1 MWQEFCELR
10 KEYLDKVDMLSESY
24 RNDMMVNFLYET
36 LRLANNSIT
45 KQEFIGMIVSGKRP
59 ESDNGLKAYDLW
71 KAFLFTREQAEAHEK
86 LSLELIQKI
95 ASKVMKHT
103 GREET
108 TTVGRYDTSLGDF
121 RLGEDYDSVYPIA
134 DFRKIP
140 EMLETVCQ
148 DINTRIEKLHGV
160 ETVRL
165 AADCMYDFA
174 HIKPFGSGNLETG
187 LLVTNYIQSYHNEPL
202 IIFFNEERPQF
213 LNALKRGQEQE
224 TPEVLE
230 NFTAAQQMK
239 FFKRKLN
246 EKTK

>member
-165 AADCMYDFA
+165 AAD
-174 HIKPFGSGNLETG
+174 
-187 LLVTNYIQSYHNEPL
+187 
-202 IIFFNEERPQF
+202 
-213 LNALKRGQEQE
+213 
-224 TPEVLE
+224 
-230 NFTAAQQMK
+230 
-239 FFKRKLN
+239 
-246 EKTK
+246 